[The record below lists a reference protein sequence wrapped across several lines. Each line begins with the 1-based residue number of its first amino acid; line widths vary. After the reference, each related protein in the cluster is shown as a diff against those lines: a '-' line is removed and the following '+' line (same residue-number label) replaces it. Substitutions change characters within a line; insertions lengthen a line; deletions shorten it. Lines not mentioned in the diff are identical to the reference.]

1 MIIYKIGLFSF
12 SPNPV
17 TLGTRWL
24 AYAERKLL
32 PSKRSSGGCDGDG
45 VASYRANFL
54 NAAKSLGKGLREL
67 GEQMAAGFT
76 GTGSPTLANSSNS
89 TINAEDIQ
97 PGVVTIMDTK
107 VSLFKYDH
115 HDITLIS
122 NLLFHLVLN
131 KGK

>member
-1 MIIYKIGLFSF
+1 M
-12 SPNPV
+12 
-17 TLGTRWL
+17 

-76 GTGSPTLANSSNS
+76 GTNSSATLGNS
-89 TINAEDIQ
+89 ANTTNNTEDIQ
-97 PGVVTIMDTK
+97 PGIVTIMDTK
-107 VSLFKYDH
+107 VSLFKYTNM
-115 HDITLIS
+115 TLQRY
-122 NLLFHLVLN
+122 
-131 KGK
+131 

>member
-1 MIIYKIGLFSF
+1 MFSF

-76 GTGSPTLANSSNS
+76 GNNSSATLANTPNS
-89 TINAEDIQ
+89 TSNIEEIQ
-97 PGVVTIMDTK
+97 PGIVTIMDTK
-107 VSLFKYDH
+107 VSLLKYDH
-115 HDITLIS
+115 KMT
-122 NLLFHLVLN
+122 VLT
-131 KGK
+131 

>member
-1 MIIYKIGLFSF
+1 MDYQYDFCLFSF

-76 GTGSPTLANSSNS
+76 GTNNSATLTNSSNTTS
-89 TINAEDIQ
+89 NTEDIQ

-107 VSLFKYDH
+107 VSFYSNT
-115 HDITLIS
+115 TLAS
-122 NLLFHLVLN
+122 SLTVSVFP
-131 KGK
+131 

>member
-1 MIIYKIGLFSF
+1 MILKILFFSF

-45 VASYRANFL
+45 VASYKANLL

-76 GTGSPTLANSSNS
+76 GNNSSATLANSSNTS
-89 TINAEDIQ
+89 VNAEDIQ
-97 PGVVTIMDTK
+97 PGVVSIMDTK
-107 VSLFKYDH
+107 VSF
-115 HDITLIS
+115 TNTS
-122 NLLFHLVLN
+122 MV
-131 KGK
+131 